1 MDLKFLAPWQPQ
13 MLSILRIM
21 AALLFIEHGT
31 VKLFGWPG
39 PGPASL
45 ATLYLVAALIET
57 IGGVL
62 LTVGLFTRLCAF
74 IMSGEMAFAYF
85 MSHAPK
91 SIYPIVNGGDGAILY
106 CFIFLYIA
114 VAGGGAWSLDRSMR
128 HRD

>member
-31 VKLFGWPG
+31 QKLFSWPVA
-39 PGPASL
+39 GPA
-45 ATLYLVAALIET
+45 TLTTLQMVAALIELV
-57 IGGVL
+57 GGVL
-62 LTVGLFTRLCAF
+62 LTAGLFTRLCAF

-85 MSHAPK
+85 IGHAPAGFF
-91 SIYPIVNGGDGAILY
+91 PIANRGDAAILY
-106 CFIFLYIA
+106 CFVFLYIA

-128 HRD
+128 NTD